1 MEDKRIVELFWQ
13 RSDDAVAETQRVYG
27 KQLTALALRILGSA
41 QDAEEC
47 VNDALLRA
55 WNAIPPHRP
64 AALGAFLAKIVRG
77 LAIDRLRAREA
88 DKRGGGE
95 YLLSLEELGECVG
108 GVETVFDKGAL
119 TDAIG
124 AYLRSLSPEA
134 RWMFLRRYFD
144 FESVRDIAKARGCT
158 QSKVKSTL
166 ARARKGLR
174 AHLEKE
180 GFDL

>member
-1 MEDKRIVELFWQ
+1 VEDKRIVELFWQ

-27 KQLTALALRILGSA
+27 KRLTAQALRILGSA

-64 AALGAFLAKIVRG
+64 EALGAFLAKIVRG

-95 YLLSLEELGECVG
+95 YLLSLEELSQCVG
-108 GVETVFDKGAL
+108 GTDTAFEQGAL
-119 TDAIG
+119 TDAVG
-124 AYLRSLSPEA
+124 EYLRTLSPEA

-144 FESVRDIAKARGCT
+144 FESIQDIARAANCT
-158 QSKVKSTL
+158 QSKEKSTL

>member
-27 KQLTALALRILGSA
+27 KRLTAQALRILGSA

-55 WNAIPPHRP
+55 WNTIPPHRP
-64 AALGAFLAKIVRG
+64 EALGAFLAKIVRG

-88 DKRGGGE
+88 GKRGGGE
-95 YLLSLEELGECVG
+95 YLLSLEELSQCVG
-108 GVETVFDKGAL
+108 GTDTAFEQGAL
-119 TDAIG
+119 TDAVG
-124 AYLRSLSPEA
+124 EYLRTLSPEA

-144 FESVRDIAKARGCT
+144 FESIQEIARAANCT

>member
-1 MEDKRIVELFWQ
+1 MVELFEQ
-13 RSDDAVAETQRVYG
+13 RSASALQEVQLAYG
-27 KQLTALALRILGSA
+27 RYLTGIALRVLGDGR
-41 QDAEEC
+41 DAEEC

-55 WNAIPPHRP
+55 WNAIPPHKP
-64 AALGAFLAKIVRG
+64 AALGPFLAKIVRG

-95 YLLSLEELGECVG
+95 YLLSLEELSECVG
-108 GVETVFDKGAL
+108 GAETAFDEGAL

-124 AYLRSLSPEA
+124 DYLRTLFPEA

-144 FESVRDIAKARGCT
+144 FASVRDIAKARGCT

>member
-27 KQLTALALRILGSA
+27 KRLTAQALRILGSA

-64 AALGAFLAKIVRG
+64 EALGAFLAKIVRG

-95 YLLSLEELGECVG
+95 YLLSILYLCESGLA
-108 GVETVFDKGAL
+108 FSFAL
-119 TDAIG
+119 SNMSERDIVQ
-124 AYLRSLSPEA
+124 YLRKPSSFHRNAP
-134 RWMFLRRYFD
+134 
-144 FESVRDIAKARGCT
+144 S
-158 QSKVKSTL
+158 
-166 ARARKGLR
+166 
-174 AHLEKE
+174 
-180 GFDL
+180 

>member
-1 MEDKRIVELFWQ
+1 MDDRHIVELFEQ
-13 RSDDAVAETQRVYG
+13 RDTAAIREIQDAYG
-27 KQLTALALRILGSA
+27 RQLTAIAMAVLSA
-41 QDAEEC
+41 PQDSEEC
-47 VNDALLRA
+47 VSAGLLRA
-55 WNAIPPHRP
+55 WNSIPPHKP
-64 AALGAFLAKIVRG
+64 TFLGAFLGKIIRQ

-95 YLLSLEELGECVG
+95 YLLSLEELSQCVG
-108 GVETVFDKGAL
+108 GTDTGFEPGAL
-119 TDAIG
+119 TDAMG
-124 AYLRSLSPEA
+124 HYLRTLTPEA

-144 FESVRDIAKARGCT
+144 FESIKDIARAANCT

-174 AHLEKE
+174 AYLKKE

>member
-27 KQLTALALRILGSA
+27 KRLTAQALRILGSA

-55 WNAIPPHRP
+55 WNTIPPHRP
-64 AALGAFLAKIVRG
+64 VALGAFLAKIVRG

-95 YLLSLEELGECVG
+95 YLLSLEELSQCVG
-108 GVETVFDKGAL
+108 GTDTAFEQGAL
-119 TDAIG
+119 TDAVG
-124 AYLRSLSPEA
+124 DYLRTLSPEA

-144 FESVRDIAKARGCT
+144 FESIKDIARAANCT

-174 AHLEKE
+174 AYLKKE

>member
-27 KQLTALALRILGSA
+27 KRLTAQALRILGSA

-47 VNDALLRA
+47 VNDTLLRA

-64 AALGAFLAKIVRG
+64 EALGAFLAKIVRG

-95 YLLSLEELGECVG
+95 YLLSLEELSQCVG
-108 GVETVFDKGAL
+108 GTDTAFEQGAL
-119 TDAIG
+119 TDAVG
-124 AYLRSLSPEA
+124 DYLRTLSPEA

-144 FESVRDIAKARGCT
+144 FESIKDIARAANCT

-174 AHLEKE
+174 AYLKKE

>member
-13 RSDDAVAETQRVYG
+13 RSADAVAETQNVYG
-27 KQLTALALRILGSA
+27 RQLTALALRVLGSA

-47 VNDALLRA
+47 
-55 WNAIPPHRP
+55 
-64 AALGAFLAKIVRG
+64 
-77 LAIDRLRAREA
+77 IDRLRAREA

-95 YLLSLEELGECVG
+95 YLLSLEELSECVG
-108 GVETVFDKGAL
+108 GTEAAFDEGAL
-119 TDAIG
+119 TDAMG
-124 AYLRSLSPEA
+124 EYLQTLTPET

-144 FESVRDIAKARGCT
+144 FESIQDIARAANCT

-174 AHLEKE
+174 AYLKKE

>member
-13 RSDDAVAETQRVYG
+13 RSPHAVDEAQKAYG
-27 KQLTALALRILGSA
+27 RPMTALALRVLGDA
-41 QDAEEC
+41 RDAEEC

-55 WNAIPPHRP
+55 WNTIPPHRP
-64 AALGAFLAKIVRG
+64 QMLGAYLSKIVRG

-88 DKRGGGE
+88 GKRGGGD
-95 YLLSLEELGECVG
+95 YLLSLEELSECVG
-108 GVETVFDKGAL
+108 GVETAFDQGAL

-124 AYLRSLSPEA
+124 NWLKAQPAEV
-134 RWMFLRRYFD
+134 RWMVLRRYFD
-144 FESVRDIAKARGCT
+144 FESIKDIAKARGCT

>member
-1 MEDKRIVELFWQ
+1 MEDKRLVELFEQ
-13 RSDDAVAETQRVYG
+13 RSASAVREVQAAYG
-27 KQLTALALRILGSA
+27 RYLTGMALRVLGDPR
-41 QDAEEC
+41 DAEEC

-55 WNAIPPHRP
+55 WNTIPPHKP
-64 AALGAFLAKIVRG
+64 TALGPFLAKIVRG

-95 YLLSLEELGECVG
+95 YLFSLEELSECVG
-108 GVETVFDKGAL
+108 GTETAFEEGAL

-124 AYLRSLSPEA
+124 DYLRSLSPEA
-134 RWMFLRRYFD
+134 RWIFLRRYFD
-144 FESVRDIAKARGCT
+144 FESVKDIAKARGCT

-174 AHLEKE
+174 AYLEKE

>member
-1 MEDKRIVELFWQ
+1 M
-13 RSDDAVAETQRVYG
+13 
-27 KQLTALALRILGSA
+27 LGSE

-55 WNAIPPHRP
+55 WNIIPPHRP
-64 AALGAFLAKIVRG
+64 VALGAFLAKIVRG

-95 YLLSLEELGECVG
+95 YLLSLEELSECVG
-108 GVETVFDKGAL
+108 GTDTAFEQGAL

-124 AYLRSLSPEA
+124 HYLRTLSPEA

-144 FESVRDIAKARGCT
+144 FESVKDIARAANCT

-174 AHLEKE
+174 VYLEKE

>member
-13 RSDDAVAETQRVYG
+13 RSETAVREAQAAYG
-27 KQLTALALRILGSA
+27 NYLRGIALRVLGDA
-41 QDAEEC
+41 RDAEEC
-47 VNDALLRA
+47 VNDGLLRA

-64 AALGAFLAKIVRG
+64 TALGPFLAKIVRQ

-95 YLLSLEELGECVG
+95 YLFSLEELSQCVG
-108 GVETVFDKGAL
+108 GADTAFDEGAL

-124 AYLRSLSPEA
+124 AYLRTLTPEA

-144 FESVRDIAKARGCT
+144 FESIQDIAKARGCT

-174 AHLEKE
+174 AYLEKE

>member
-1 MEDKRIVELFWQ
+1 MDDRQIVELFEQ
-13 RSDDAVAETQRVYG
+13 RDASAIEKTQAAYG
-27 KQLTALALRILGSA
+27 RQLNAIAMAVLGDA
-41 QDAEEC
+41 RDAEEC
-47 VNDALLRA
+47 VSDGLLRA
-55 WNAIPPHRP
+55 WNSIPPHKP
-64 AALGAFLAKIVRG
+64 TFLGAFLGKIVRQ

-95 YLLSLEELGECVG
+95 YLLSLEELSECVG
-108 GVETVFDKGAL
+108 GADAAFEQTAL
-119 TDAIG
+119 AEAIG
-124 AYLRSLSPEA
+124 AYLKTVSPEA

-144 FESVRDIAKARGCT
+144 FESVKDIARAANCT

-174 AHLEKE
+174 AYLKKE

>member
-27 KQLTALALRILGSA
+27 KRLTAQALRILGSA

-64 AALGAFLAKIVRG
+64 EALGAFLAKIVRG

-95 YLLSLEELGECVG
+95 YLFSLEELSECVG
-108 GVETVFDKGAL
+108 GTETAFDEGTL
-119 TDAIG
+119 TDTIG
-124 AYLRSLSPEA
+124 DYLRTLSPEA

-144 FESVRDIAKARGCT
+144 FESIKDIARAANCT

-174 AHLEKE
+174 AYLKKE

>member
-1 MEDKRIVELFWQ
+1 VEDKRIVELFWQ

-27 KQLTALALRILGSA
+27 KRLTAQALRILGSA

-64 AALGAFLAKIVRG
+64 EALGAFLAKIVRG

-95 YLLSLEELGECVG
+95 YLLSLEELSQCVG
-108 GVETVFDKGAL
+108 GTDTAFEQGAL
-119 TDAIG
+119 TDAVG
-124 AYLRSLSPEA
+124 EYLRTLSPEA

-144 FESVRDIAKARGCT
+144 FESIQDIARAANCT

>member
-1 MEDKRIVELFWQ
+1 MEDKRIIELFWQ
-13 RSDDAVAETQRVYG
+13 RSADAVAETQNVYG
-27 KQLTALALRILGSA
+27 RQLTVLALRVLGSE

-55 WNAIPPHRP
+55 WNTIPPHRP
-64 AALGAFLAKIVRG
+64 VALGAFLAKIVRG

-95 YLLSLEELGECVG
+95 YLLSLEELSQCVG
-108 GVETVFDKGAL
+108 GTDTAFEQGAL
-119 TDAIG
+119 TDAVG
-124 AYLRSLSPEA
+124 DYLRTLSPEA

-144 FESVRDIAKARGCT
+144 FESIQGIARAANCT

-166 ARARKGLR
+166 ARARKGLW
-174 AHLEKE
+174 AYLEKE